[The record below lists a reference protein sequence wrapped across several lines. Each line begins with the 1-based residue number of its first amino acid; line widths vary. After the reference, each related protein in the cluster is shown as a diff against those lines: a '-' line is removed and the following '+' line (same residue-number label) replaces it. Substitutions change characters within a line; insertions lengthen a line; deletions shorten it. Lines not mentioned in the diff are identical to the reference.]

1 MRVAIV
7 AGDNMEIITGAIA
20 EKVGKQLILTGQ
32 TICTAESCTGG
43 LIASQISDVAG
54 SSAYFV
60 GGVVSY
66 SNNAKQEILGV
77 SELTIESHG
86 AVSEET
92 VIEMALGVRGLFH
105 ADMAVSI
112 SGIMG
117 PGGGTEEKP
126 VGTVWICVTDSDGS
140 AAKKHLFSGDRIENK
155 FSAAQAALGM
165 VSERLSSKG

>member
-7 AGDNMEIITGAIA
+7 AGDNMDIITGTIA

-43 LIASQISDVAG
+43 LIASQISDVSG

-77 SELTIESHG
+77 SKLTIETYG

-92 VIEMALGVRGLFH
+92 VVEMARGALSLFH
-105 ADMAVSI
+105 TDMAVSI

-117 PGGGTEEKP
+117 PGGGSEEKP
-126 VGTVWICVTDSDGS
+126 VGTVWICVKDKDGS
-140 AAKKHLFSGDRIENK
+140 FTKKHRFSGDRIENK
-155 FSAAQAALGM
+155 FSAAQAALKM
-165 VSERLSSKG
+165 VTERLSSKG